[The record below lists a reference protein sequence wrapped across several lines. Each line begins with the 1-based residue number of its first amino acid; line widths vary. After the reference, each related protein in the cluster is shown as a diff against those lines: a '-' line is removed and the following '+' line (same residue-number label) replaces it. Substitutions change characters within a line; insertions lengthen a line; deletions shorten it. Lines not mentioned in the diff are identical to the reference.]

1 LKCPLN
7 GKKHMFCKASLVF
20 LILSLVVTSIIAYA
34 KDVRQ
39 ENNIISIEKTSLKE
53 NKQDIT
59 KNIQVQ
65 QREIIVNLKNIEKK
79 F

>member
-1 LKCPLN
+1 
-7 GKKHMFCKASLVF
+7 MFCKASLVF